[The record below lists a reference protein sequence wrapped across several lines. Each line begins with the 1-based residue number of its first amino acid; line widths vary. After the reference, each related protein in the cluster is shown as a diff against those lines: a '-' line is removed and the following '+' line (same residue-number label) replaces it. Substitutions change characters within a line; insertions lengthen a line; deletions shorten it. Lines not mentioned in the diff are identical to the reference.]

1 MENYKTGKILM
12 VRPICFGYNEETAVN
27 NHYQKNSNKSDYEIQ
42 KNALI
47 EFDNMVEK
55 LRNTGI
61 EVKILQDTKIP
72 YTPDS
77 IFPNN
82 WFSTHSNNITILYPM
97 FAKNRRLE
105 RREDLYDFFE
115 NAQELKILDYSNLE
129 NENIF
134 LEGTGSLVL
143 DRKNKK
149 AYCSLSER
157 ANEKLLDIFCE
168 DMGYKKMVFQSYQTI
183 NSERKLIYHTNVM
196 MAIAEN
202 YAIICADAI
211 DDISERENILKELKN
226 DGKEIIYISE
236 KQVENF
242 LGNAIELKNKEGRSI
257 LVMSLRA
264 FKSLELEQKNIIE
277 KYSEILSVDVSTIED
292 HGGGSARCMI
302 AELFCCFVLTANFA
316 M

>member
-1 MENYKTGKILM
+1 MEKFITNKILM
-12 VRPICFGYNEETAVN
+12 VRPICFAYNEETAVN
-27 NHYQKNSNKSDYEIQ
+27 NHYQKNSNKSGLEIQ
-42 KNALI
+42 RQALI

-55 LRNTGI
+55 LKNNGI
-61 EVKILQDTKIP
+61 DVKILQDTELP

-82 WFSTHSNNITILYPM
+82 WFSTHSNDLTILYPM

-105 RREDLYDFFE
+105 RREDIYDFFDNKKE
-115 NAQELKILDYSNLE
+115 IKILDYSNLE

-157 ANEKLLDIFCE
+157 ADERLLDIFCN
-168 DMGYKKMVFQSYQTI
+168 DMSYKKIAFHSYQTVKG
-183 NSERKLIYHTNVM
+183 ERKLIYHTNVM

-202 YAIICADAI
+202 YALICADAI
-211 DDISERENILKELKN
+211 DDVNEREKVLDELKN
-226 DGKEIIYISE
+226 DRKEIIYISE

-242 LGNAIELKNKEGRSI
+242 LGNAIELKNKDNQSI
-257 LVMSLRA
+257 LVMSLTA
-264 FKSLELEQKNIIE
+264 FNSLTVEQKESIE
-277 KYSEILSVDVSTIED
+277 KYSLILAVDVSTIEE

-302 AELFCCFVLTANFA
+302 AELYI
-316 M
+316 

>member
-1 MENYKTGKILM
+1 MEKFITNKILM
-12 VRPICFGYNEETAVN
+12 VRPICFAYNEETAVN
-27 NHYQKNSNKSDYEIQ
+27 NHYQKNSNKSGLEIQ
-42 KNALI
+42 RQALI

-55 LRNTGI
+55 LKNNGI
-61 EVKILQDTKIP
+61 DVKILQDTELP

-82 WFSTHSNNITILYPM
+82 WFSTHSNDLTILYPM

-105 RREDLYDFFE
+105 RREDIYDFFDNKKE
-115 NAQELKILDYSNLE
+115 IKILDYSNLE

-157 ANEKLLDIFCE
+157 ADERLLDIFCN
-168 DMGYKKMVFQSYQTI
+168 DMSYKKIAFYSYQTVKR
-183 NSERKLIYHTNVM
+183 ERKLIYHTNVM

-202 YAIICADAI
+202 YALICADAI
-211 DDISERENILKELKN
+211 DDVNEREKVLDELKN
-226 DGKEIIYISE
+226 DRKEIIYISE

-242 LGNAIELKNKEGRSI
+242 LGNAIELKNKDNQSI
-257 LVMSLRA
+257 LVMSLTA
-264 FKSLELEQKNIIE
+264 FNSLTVEQKESIE
-277 KYSEILSVDVSTIED
+277 KYSLILAVDVSTIEE

-302 AELFCCFVLTANFA
+302 AELYI
-316 M
+316 